1 MRATND
7 LMKRIFKRDCF
18 LKEGVNFRGKEGV
31 NFRGKEEWNFR
42 GEKEGIFSG
51 EKKGFLVGKPMGFL
65 CAEMN
70 IYAKQNGIM
79 NKYPKQRL

>member
-7 LMKRIFKRDCF
+7 LMKRIFRRDCF
-18 LKEGVNFRGKEGV
+18 LKKEV

-42 GEKEGIFSG
+42 GEKEGFFSG
-51 EKKGFLVGKPMGFL
+51 EKKGFLVGKPMVFL
-65 CAEMN
+65 YAGMN
-70 IYAKQNGIM
+70 IYAKQKEKM

>member
-1 MRATND
+1 
-7 LMKRIFKRDCF
+7 MKRIFRRDCF
-18 LKEGVNFRGKEGV
+18 LKKEV

-51 EKKGFLVGKPMGFL
+51 EKKGFLVGKPMVFL
-65 CAEMN
+65 YAGMN
-70 IYAKQNGIM
+70 IYAKQKEKK

>member
-1 MRATND
+1 
-7 LMKRIFKRDCF
+7 MKRIFGRDCF
-18 LKEGVNFRGKEGV
+18 LKKEV
-31 NFRGKEEWNFR
+31 NFRGKEEWNLR

-51 EKKGFLVGKPMGFL
+51 EKKGFLVGKPMEFL

-70 IYAKQNGIM
+70 IYAKQKEEM

>member
-1 MRATND
+1 MRGRND
-7 LMKRIFKRDCF
+7 LMKRIFRRDCF
-18 LKEGVNFRGKEGV
+18 LKKEV

-51 EKKGFLVGKPMGFL
+51 EKKGFLVGKPMVFL
-65 CAEMN
+65 YAGMN
-70 IYAKQNGIM
+70 IYAKQKEKM

>member
-1 MRATND
+1 MRGRND

-18 LKEGVNFRGKEGV
+18 LKKEV

-42 GEKEGIFSG
+42 GEKEGFFSG
-51 EKKGFLVGKPMGFL
+51 EKKGFLVGKPMVFL
-65 CAEMN
+65 YAGMN
-70 IYAKQNGIM
+70 IYAKQKEKM

>member
-1 MRATND
+1 
-7 LMKRIFKRDCF
+7 MKRIFKRDCF
-18 LKEGVNFRGKEGV
+18 LKKEV

-51 EKKGFLVGKPMGFL
+51 EKKGFLVGKPMVFL
-65 CAEMN
+65 YAGMN
-70 IYAKQNGIM
+70 IYAKQKKKM

>member
-1 MRATND
+1 MRGRND

-18 LKEGVNFRGKEGV
+18 LKKEV

-51 EKKGFLVGKPMGFL
+51 EKKGFLVGKPMVFL
-65 CAEMN
+65 YAGMN
-70 IYAKQNGIM
+70 IYAKQKEKM